1 MDLDE
6 FYELESVKKLMALD
20 RYEFFER
27 TEVKYNTEYYYR
39 CKFIDNG
46 ERCEYMCRSIK
57 TNIYSHIGTH
67 L

>member
-1 MDLDE
+1 MDVDE

-20 RYEFFER
+20 RYDFFEKS
-27 TEVKYNTEYYYR
+27 EIKQGNGYLQR

-46 ERCEYMCRSIK
+46 ERCECRCESRK
-57 TNIYSHIGTH
+57 LAIYNHIGTH